1 MFLFILMILGITQ
14 YVADELVI
22 KVDELIAEQL
32 KHGDI
37 TALLPA
43 GVEIEKLEPLFPGMH
58 TKKGGELLDRCF
70 RLKLGRKEILD
81 PAMAKLKALPEV
93 EDVQPIAIHEFDILP
108 NDPGFSNQWYLHQT
122 TDHDIDA
129 PEAWDTTTGS
139 NTVVVAV
146 VETGI
151 QYTHEDLVDNIW
163 DNPNEIPN
171 NGVDDDANGY
181 VDDTLGWDFVDGQM
195 GSYSWWPGED
205 SLTEDNEPLDFNGH
219 GTHVAGIIGAV
230 TNNNIGVAGVNWDVK
245 IMCLRVGGSVNVGGQ
260 ERGVLRTSWAAK
272 AIVYAVDEGAHI
284 VNCSFGTSASGG
296 LPYAAWYAEQN
307 GVLIVHSAGNENSET
322 ADYFGTRDEILNVA
336 ATDSSD
342 QKASFSNYGDWVDVS
357 APGTYIYSTYSRCG
371 TIRYCDTGYT
381 YMSGTSMAT
390 PVVAGIAALVKAR
403 QPSWT
408 SKHLYARVYGMVDT
422 IDHLNPSYE
431 GRLGSGR
438 VNAYYA
444 VNFAST
450 FNPQIDADTIRVIY
464 TYTPKATVI
473 DSIYNHT
480 YYRDRRSSSWTT
492 PDYYVAAKLTPRC
505 HPCTVDSIEIRFYVY
520 NGEPSDSDTV
530 FIWTD
535 SGGEPGTLLRSVVW
549 DIPASSDW
557 YLQTVRIDPPITI
570 DTGSFWAG
578 YRAFAIGNNKLK
590 LVTDTSVRYPVEGIN
605 KYSSDRQTWYTFID
619 QNGNERDFIITAFV
633 RYGGKIDSGWV
644 KNVGNFTLRVAS
656 SETQDTNWIIGWQPH
671 RFEIE
676 PGESLAIHVE
686 VDTTLSDG
694 TYSGSITLYTNDPD
708 GNPFLLPV
716 KYTVS
721 PVGIAE
727 RVEPFRVPE
736 LVVYPTI
743 GVGVFHIKYSVAH
756 KCRLTVYD
764 VVGRKLYSIPV
775 ERTGSHVW
783 MVSSDFKPGVY
794 FIHLEGTTLVSKVI
808 LLR

>member
-1 MFLFILMILGITQ
+1 MFLFILMILGMTQ
-14 YVADELVI
+14 YVADELII

-32 KHGDI
+32 KYGDI

-43 GVEIEKLEPLFPGMH
+43 GVEIEWLEPLFPGMH

-70 RLKLGRKEILD
+70 RLKLGRKEILE

-108 NDPGFSNQWYLHQT
+108 NDPGFSNQWYLDQT

-146 VETGI
+146 VESGV

-163 DNPNEIPN
+163 DNPDEIPN

-181 VDDTLGWDFVDGQM
+181 VDDTLGWDFVDGQI
-195 GSYSWWPGED
+195 GYPWWPGED
-205 SLTEDNEPLDFNGH
+205 SLTEDNEPSDFNGH

-260 ERGVLRTSWAAK
+260 ERGLLRTDWAAK

-307 GVLIVHSAGNENSET
+307 GVLIVHAAGNDDSET
-322 ADYFGTRDEILNVA
+322 ADYFGERDEILNVA
-336 ATDSSD
+336 ATNSSD

-357 APGTYIYSTYSRCG
+357 APGTYIYSTYSRCD

-381 YMSGTSMAT
+381 YKSGTSMAT

-403 QPSWT
+403 QPSWI

-422 IDHLNPSYE
+422 IDHLNSSYE
-431 GRLGSGR
+431 GKLGSGR

-450 FNPQIDADTIRVIY
+450 FNPQIDADTIKVTY

-480 YYRDRRSSSWTT
+480 YYRDWSSTLWYTA
-492 PDYYVAAKLTPRC
+492 DYYVAAKLTPRC
-505 HPCTVDSIEIRFYVY
+505 HPCTVDSIEIRFYVH

-535 SGGEPGTLLRSVVW
+535 DGGEPGTLLHSVVW
-549 DIPASSDW
+549 DIPASSGW
-557 YLQTVRIDPPITI
+557 YLQTVRIDPPVTI

-578 YRAFAIGNNKLK
+578 YRAFTIGTNVLRF
-590 LVTDTSVRYPVEGIN
+590 VTDTSVRYPVEGIN
-605 KYSSDRQTWYTFID
+605 KYSSDRQTWYTFTY
-619 QNGNERDFIITAFV
+619 NGKERDFIITAFV

-708 GNPFLLPV
+708 DNPFLLPV

-727 RVEPFRVPE
+727 RVEPFHVPQ

-743 GVGVFHIKYSVAH
+743 GVGVFHIKYSAVH

-783 MVSSDFKPGVY
+783 MVPSDFKPGVY
-794 FIHLEGTTLVSKVI
+794 FIHLEGTTLVSKII

>member
-1 MFLFILMILGITQ
+1 MFLSIVMILGITQ

-22 KVDELIAEQL
+22 KADKLTAEQL

-43 GVEIEKLEPLFPGMH
+43 GVEIERLEPLFPGMH
-58 TKKGGELLDRCF
+58 TKNGGELLDRCF
-70 RLKLGRKEILD
+70 RLKLSRKEILE
-81 PAMAKLKALPEV
+81 PTIAKLKALPGV
-93 EDVQPIAIHEFDILP
+93 EDVQPIAIHEFDIIP
-108 NDPGFSNQWYLHQT
+108 NDPMFPDSQWYLHQT

-129 PEAWDTTTGS
+129 PEAWDTTIGS

-146 VETGI
+146 VETGV

-163 DNPNEIPN
+163 DNPDEIPN

-181 VDDTLGWDFVDGQM
+181 VDDTLGWDFVDGQI
-195 GSYSWWPGED
+195 GSPWWPGED

-260 ERGVLRTSWAAK
+260 ERGLLRTDWAAK

-284 VNCSFGTSASGG
+284 VNCSFGTSATGG
-296 LPYAAWYAEQN
+296 LPYAVWYAAQN
-307 GVLIVHSAGNENSET
+307 GVLIVHAAGNDDSET
-322 ADYFGTRDEILNVA
+322 ADYFGERDEILNVA
-336 ATDSSD
+336 ATNSSD

-357 APGTYIYSTYSRCG
+357 APGTYIYSTYSRCD

-381 YMSGTSMAT
+381 YKSGTSMAT

-408 SKHLYARVYGMVDT
+408 SKQLYARVYGMVDT
-422 IDHLNPSYE
+422 IDHLNPGYE
-431 GRLGSGR
+431 GKLGAGR
-438 VNAYYA
+438 INAYYA
-444 VNFAST
+444 VNFASA

-480 YYRDRRSSSWTT
+480 YYRDRRSNSWAT
-492 PDYYVAAKLTPRC
+492 PNYYVAAKLTPRC
-505 HPCTVDSIEIRFYVY
+505 HPCTVDSIEIRFRVY

-530 FIWTD
+530 FIWVD

-549 DIPASSDW
+549 DIPASSGW
-557 YLQTVRIDPPITI
+557 YLQTVRIEPPVTI

-578 YRAFAIGNNKLK
+578 YRVFAIGNNKLK

-605 KYSSDRQTWYTFID
+605 KYSSDRQTWYTFTSD
-619 QNGNERDFIITAFV
+619 GKERDFIITAFV
-633 RYGGKIDSGWV
+633 RYGGKTDSGWV

-656 SETQDTNWIIGWQPH
+656 SETQDTNWIIGWQPR

-708 GNPFLLPV
+708 DNPFLLPV

-727 RVEPFRVPE
+727 RVEPFHVPQ
-736 LVVYPTI
+736 LVVYPAI

-783 MVSSDFKPGVY
+783 RVSNDFKPGVY
-794 FIHLEGTTLVSKVI
+794 FIHLEGTRLVSKII